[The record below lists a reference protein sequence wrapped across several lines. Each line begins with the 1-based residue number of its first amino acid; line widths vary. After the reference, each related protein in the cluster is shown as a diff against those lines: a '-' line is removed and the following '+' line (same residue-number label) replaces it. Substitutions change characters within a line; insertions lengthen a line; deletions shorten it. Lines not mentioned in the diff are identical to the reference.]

1 MLYNRDLDF
10 ITIQTKIEAKILI
23 FFTHSLSLDF
33 FLHFLTFCL
42 IGDDWNPV
50 MKH

>member
-1 MLYNRDLDF
+1 MLYNRDSDF
-10 ITIQTKIEAKILI
+10 ITVQTKIETKIK
-23 FFTHSLSLDF
+23 FFSHSLSLDF
-33 FLHFLTFCL
+33 FIHFLTFCL

>member
-1 MLYNRDLDF
+1 MLYSDIQFIYYSGEDLSSNLGF
-10 ITIQTKIEAKILI
+10 SL
-23 FFTHSLSLDF
+23 LSLDF
-33 FLHFLTFCL
+33 FLHFLTFFM